1 MHHAVHP
8 DTAETSV
15 RVAPPKGGNPT
26 LDLIHACKDTK
37 LNKAIND
44 KHNRYGAEGAARKA
58 LAQKNPSRVVS
69 IGLKVWELKS
79 IDTVE
84 GHFHCSFRVFMAWA
98 DPALVAR
105 IREHLG
111 PGGALRNGFKLDYG
125 EDTES
130 LYKAGVPH
138 LSIINGVDVELVDAG
153 RLAVVDVDAGVL
165 ELSHKYSGTLSQ
177 SFDLHDFPFDRQR
190 LAVKISMNS
199 GNDRSRTFA
208 ASGFTL
214 IEGQVSLPEWSI
226 AQELEVDESHVE
238 EDRSAMHYQ
247 IPIRRKHT
255 YYSQNVLCLM
265 FLITVLSFTAYCL
278 PAAEFAD
285 RAGILL
291 TILLTAVA
299 FKFVVADML
308 PKVPYFT
315 KLDLYVS
322 ACFGLVFLLTV
333 QMAASAL
340 VKDAAAAGAVDRY
353 AGAALAASWALF
365 HVVYIGWVAARLRRG
380 DT

>member
-247 IPIRRKHT
+247 IPIRRKHA
-255 YYSQNVLCLM
+255 YYSQN
-265 FLITVLSFTAYCL
+265 
-278 PAAEFAD
+278 FAD

-322 ACFGLVFLLTV
+322 ACFALVFLLTV